1 MQYRFASTV
10 DVAIINRW
18 LAEAHLPHDDLNS
31 HLRHFIVASEGE
43 VIVGIIGLEVHDHIG
58 LLRSLVVAPDLRKQG
73 IGRDLVEKLCEHAIA
88 QGVRDLYLLT
98 VDAQGYFSR
107 LGFGRIERSLA
118 PQPIRA
124 TRQFSALCPS
134 SATLMYRSL
143 ARDDMS
149 TTPCTDMNQS
159 LPPSK

>member
-18 LAEAHLPHDDLNS
+18 LAEAHLPHDDLSS

-43 VIVGIIGLEVHDHIG
+43 VIVGIIGLEVYDHIG
-58 LLRSLVVAPDLRKQG
+58 LLRSLVVTPGARKQG
-73 IGRDLVEKLCEHAIA
+73 IGRDLVEKLCGHAVA

-98 VDAQGYFSR
+98 MDAQDYFSR
-107 LGFGRIERSLA
+107 LGFERIERSLA

-124 TRQFSALCPS
+124 TRQFSELCPS
-134 SATLMYRSL
+134 SAILMYRSL
-143 ARDDMS
+143 AREGTS
-149 TTPCTDMNQS
+149 TTPCTDVNES
-159 LPPSK
+159 VPPSR

>member
-43 VIVGIIGLEVHDHIG
+43 SMLGVIGLEVYDHIG
-58 LLRSLVVAPDLRKQG
+58 LLRSLVVAPDVRNQG
-73 IGRDLVEKLCEHAIA
+73 IGRDLVEKLCEHAMA

-98 VDAQGYFSR
+98 MDAHDYFSR
-107 LGFGRIERSLA
+107 LGFERLERPLA
-118 PQPIRA
+118 PQPIRT
-124 TRQFSALCPS
+124 TRQFSELCPS
-134 SATLMYRSL
+134 SAILMYRSL
-143 ARDDMS
+143 SREGMS
-149 TTPCTDMNQS
+149 TTPCTDINES
-159 LPPSK
+159 APPSR